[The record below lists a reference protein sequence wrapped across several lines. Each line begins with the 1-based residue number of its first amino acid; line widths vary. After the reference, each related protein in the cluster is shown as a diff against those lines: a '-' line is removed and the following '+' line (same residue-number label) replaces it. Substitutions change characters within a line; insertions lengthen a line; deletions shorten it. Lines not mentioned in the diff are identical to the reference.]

1 MQDSHNEK
9 WSLPLRT
16 QHKVPY
22 GRKVSDNLRSKI
34 TYIKKTIKVLI
45 SLGNINTFHRICHPL
60 QSMLERPI

>member
-22 GRKVSDNLRSKI
+22 GRKASNNLSSKI
-34 TYIKKTIKVLI
+34 TYIKETIKVLI
-45 SLGNINTFHRICHPL
+45 SLEILIHFTEFHHPL
-60 QSMLERPI
+60 QCMLE

>member
-34 TYIKKTIKVLI
+34 TYIKKNNQGTDFTWKYYYMSQNLSSLTI
-45 SLGNINTFHRICHPL
+45 HA
-60 QSMLERPI
+60 